1 MSKKSL
7 KSIILSGNSL
17 ETHAQSVGPRNIGIL
32 QQKEAGMECNKM
44 Q

>member
-1 MSKKSL
+1 MSENSL

-17 ETHAQSVGPRNIGIL
+17 ETHAQNVGQRNIGIS
-32 QQKEAGMECNKM
+32 QQKEAGTECNKM

>member
-1 MSKKSL
+1 MSEKSL

-17 ETHAQSVGPRNIGIL
+17 ETHAQSVGQQNIGIS
-32 QQKEAGMECNKM
+32 QQKEAGTECNKM